1 MDDDGAQ
8 HASVLR
14 LYDSKPVVSSLKE
27 FIMAAFITSHLAL
40 RSPTGASKGLS
51 LAFFSDPSSGGSS
64 WASHALLA
72 TSNTPPSPAT
82 LPSGADFSPIL
93 PDTSAL
99 VAFGAIV
106 VLSALAV
113 WVWANQVVPVSRTN
127 LALSKKNGAVK
138 DYLDEL
144 RAAEEAAGTV
154 TGETPMKAATIMN
167 VTSAEASSLDSSLS
181 SSSPPSPATDSRTL
195 ERWLFTDWLQT
206 SSKMDKKTGGR
217 QKEPALPILKSAKWN
232 SGDNPVLA
240 ASALILGGV
249 LLTAV
254 TERAA
259 SLIW

>member
-1 MDDDGAQ
+1 MG
-8 HASVLR
+8 L
-14 LYDSKPVVSSLKE
+14 SSL
-27 FIMAAFITSHLAL
+27 AAFSTD
-40 RSPTGASKGLS
+40 S
-51 LAFFSDPSSGGSS
+51 LG
-64 WASHALLA
+64 ASHALLA
-72 TSNTPPSPAT
+72 TSNSPPAI
-82 LPSGADFSPIL
+82 LPSGADFTPIL

-99 VAFGAIV
+99 LAFGAIV

-144 RAAEEAAGTV
+144 RAAEEATGIPDV
-154 TGETPMKAATIMN
+154 TNETPVEGDSVMKAA
-167 VTSAEASSLDSSLS
+167 SEEASLRNSRDS
-181 SSSPPSPATDSRTL
+181 SSSPPSPASDSRTL

-206 SSKMDKKTGGR
+206 SGKKTGGR
-217 QKEPALPILKSAKWN
+217 QKDPALPILKSAKWN

-249 LLTAV
+249 LVTAV

-259 SLIW
+259 TLMW